1 MKNSVIL
8 LAFLVFA
15 LVSCSTK
22 ETTVDDSGRD
32 DATINSGNM
41 VGEPD
46 PLIFLNHPSKVS
58 EELRSFVGT
67 RPYNLTGKPV
77 TKDEMCIHWS
87 MQYVGDSPHD
97 GRWIRDEQYD
107 VLRENLA
114 KIESESPSYG
124 EFLTRAVYAGTKDII
139 LTADKKLFGR
149 EAGENL
155 SDKFKIIEFEQSRVL
170 LSYPEGLALKRYED
184 DKTMTVA
191 EWAGMGGMLYEIYV
205 RYNEQPSEVYE
216 EVTFNIR
223 IETTETLT
231 LNGSVTV
238 IFKN

>member
-1 MKNSVIL
+1 MKNCFAIIFGV
-8 LAFLVFA
+8 LV
-15 LVSCSTK
+15 LISCGTK

-184 DKTMTVA
+184 DKMMTVA

-216 EVTFNIR
+216 EVTFDIR

>member
-1 MKNSVIL
+1 MKHSVYFVLIAL
-8 LAFLVFA
+8 IMSSCVSNDKLVEE
-15 LVSCSTK
+15 TK
-22 ETTVDDSGRD
+22 EDV
-32 DATINSGNM
+32 TINNNGDP
-41 VGEPD
+41 GETD

-155 SDKFKIIEFEQSRVL
+155 SDKFKIIEFEESRVL

-216 EVTFNIR
+216 EVTFDIR

>member
-1 MKNSVIL
+1 MKHSVYFVLIAL
-8 LAFLVFA
+8 IMSSCVSNDKLVEE
-15 LVSCSTK
+15 TK
-22 ETTVDDSGRD
+22 EDV
-32 DATINSGNM
+32 TINSGNV

-58 EELRSFVGT
+58 EELRSFVGI

-155 SDKFKIIEFEQSRVL
+155 SDKFKIIEFEESRVL

-216 EVTFNIR
+216 EVTFDIR

>member
-1 MKNSVIL
+1 MKHSVYFVLIAL
-8 LAFLVFA
+8 IMSSCVSNDKLVEE
-15 LVSCSTK
+15 TK
-22 ETTVDDSGRD
+22 EDVI
-32 DATINSGNM
+32 INNNGDP
-41 VGEPD
+41 GETD

-58 EELRSFVGT
+58 EELRSFVGI

-155 SDKFKIIEFEQSRVL
+155 SDKFKIIEFEESRVL

-216 EVTFNIR
+216 EVTFDIR

>member
-15 LVSCSTK
+15 LVSCGTK
-22 ETTVDDSGRD
+22 ETPVDDSGRD

-216 EVTFNIR
+216 EVTFDIR

-231 LNGSVTV
+231 LSGSVTV
-238 IFKN
+238 VFKN

>member
-1 MKNSVIL
+1 MKHSVYFVLIAL
-8 LAFLVFA
+8 IMSSCVSNDKLVEE
-15 LVSCSTK
+15 TK
-22 ETTVDDSGRD
+22 EDV
-32 DATINSGNM
+32 TINSGNV

-46 PLIFLNHPSKVS
+46 PLIFIHHPSKVS
-58 EELRSFVGT
+58 EELRTLVGIMPWNFV
-67 RPYNLTGKPV
+67 GKPV

-87 MQYVGDSPHD
+87 VQYVGDNPHD
-97 GRWIRDEQYD
+97 GRWMWDEKYD
-107 VLRENLA
+107 VLRENLD

-124 EFLTRAVYAGTKDII
+124 KFLTRAVYAGTNDII

-149 EAGENL
+149 EASENL
-155 SDKFKIIEFEQSRVL
+155 SDKFKIIKFEESEVL
-170 LSYPEGLALKRYED
+170 LSYPDGQALKRYED

-191 EWAGMGGMLYEIYV
+191 EWADMGGMLYNIYV
-205 RYNEQPSEVYE
+205 KFNELPSEVYE
-216 EVTFNIR
+216 EVTFDIR